1 MTNYPRYNA
10 VGIGLESFF
19 SRLDALQDSTSKS
32 YPPYN
37 IVVRDG
43 ETYDLEIALAGWSR
57 EDIEVATERNV
68 LTVSARKTG
77 TDDREYAHRGISQRS
92 FTKNW
97 QLSDDAIVDS
107 VKYENG
113 LLTIVLKKYL
123 PEAQKRKVLE
133 IN

>member
-19 SRLDALQDSTSKS
+19 SRLDALQDSTAVN

-37 IVVRDG
+37 IVVLEDG
-43 ETYDLEIALAGWSR
+43 KHELEIALAGFSR
-57 EDIEVATERNV
+57 EDIEVVTERNV
-68 LTVSARKTG
+68 LTVSARRE
-77 TDDREYAHRGISQRS
+77 TDKRDYTHRGLSFRS

-97 QLSDDAIVDS
+97 QLSDDV
-107 VKYENG
+107 VVEGVRYENG
-113 LLTIVLKKYL
+113 LLSITLVRVL
-123 PEAQKRKVLE
+123 PESQKRKTLE

>member
-1 MTNYPRYNA
+1 MTYPRYNA

-37 IVVRDG
+37 IVVRDE
-43 ETYDLEIALAGWSR
+43 ETYDLEIALAGWGR
-57 EDIEVATERNV
+57 DEIEVATERNV

-77 TDDREYAHRGISQRS
+77 TDDREYAHKGISQRS
-92 FTKNW
+92 FARNW
-97 QLSDDAIVDS
+97 QLADDAVVDT
-107 VKYENG
+107 VKYDNG
-113 LLTIVLKKYL
+113 LLTISLKKYL
-123 PEAQKRKVLE
+123 PEAQKRKVLD